1 MTIGIIT
8 ANFGRLP
15 ILEIFCAGIKR
26 LREETGF
33 NIPCVSVGDADG
45 GEILAKYSIA
55 FVEYPNTPLTA
66 KFNRACTELQ
76 SKCDYV
82 LIMGSDN
89 LISTATFL
97 RIYAECEKGID
108 LIGFSD
114 VYFYGLD
121 DVSTGKLIHFPHTQ
135 VLGVAR
141 TISARVLDKVNWMP
155 WGRPA
160 DRGIDKIMLETI
172 EPHVTTR
179 TLLDGGFVVDM
190 KTSFNLN
197 PIRFWLKRLGA
208 MPSDEKFWVS
218 IGEEERRLVK
228 EYIENH

>member
-82 LIMGSDN
+82 LIMGSDD
-89 LISTATFL
+89 LDVEVMIGLYQSQL
-97 RIYAECEKGID
+97 KYYDYAMAIMDIIID
-108 LIGFSD
+108 D
-114 VYFYGLD
+114 
-121 DVSTGKLIHFPHTQ
+121 
-135 VLGVAR
+135 
-141 TISARVLDKVNWMP
+141 TIK
-155 WGRPA
+155 
-160 DRGIDKIMLETI
+160 
-172 EPHVTTR
+172 
-179 TLLDGGFVVDM
+179 
-190 KTSFNLN
+190 
-197 PIRFWLKRLGA
+197 
-208 MPSDEKFWVS
+208 
-218 IGEEERRLVK
+218 
-228 EYIENH
+228 